1 MHTPP
6 YAINMIYAPY
16 SRTKRRLLPTH
27 ACFFMPYA
35 YGPVY
40 NNKASTVATCTR
52 YIYAYLFHNA
62 SLSTRR
68 SLREVVGVG
77 IEPIQQQDVFFVFWI
92 VTLPSCIFYAWAC
105 LQCMRI
111 CADRHP
117 IQPHGHGAHATD
129 SSS

>member
-1 MHTPP
+1 MQATQVARAYVYVAVELAIAALLCPCICMQGRNAACTPP

-68 SLREVVGVG
+68 SSLREVVGVG
-77 IEPIQQQDVFFVFWI
+77 IEPIQQQDVFFLFFG
-92 VTLPSCIFYAWAC
+92 L
-105 LQCMRI
+105 
-111 CADRHP
+111 
-117 IQPHGHGAHATD
+117 
-129 SSS
+129 